1 MEEQIRLIFR
11 TVGHIL
17 FSEVGLGLFMILF
30 TISIISIFVDYLK
43 RAFYSRSSELT
54 KEQKEESD
62 YFDTDSY
69 IDPWE
74 IPDKKF

>member
-11 TVGHIL
+11 TVGDIL
-17 FSEVGLGLFMILF
+17 FSEVGLGLFLILF

-43 RAFYSRSSELT
+43 RAFYSRSCELS
-54 KEQKEESD
+54 KVQKEESD

-69 IDPWE
+69 VDPWE